1 VADGQATALGPAQ
14 RKVKRHPSHD
24 ERREDFATRSCHS
37 HAARRITLQ
46 MGFPRGWEAR
56 CFWLSGRVQPAK
68 SVPRF
73 VDNAIASAR
82 SIPRWRCRQRVGI
95 LVPNGHELRDGF
107 LEVLYAAEGT
117 TADTH
122 RRSFLTR
129 PRWKKNDG
137 ATSAN
142 RSLSYSVRAYSTK
155 IATSTWPW
163 NMPRPMSRTF

>member
-1 VADGQATALGPAQ
+1 MSAEKTVPPEAATL
-14 RKVKRHPSHD
+14 
-24 ERREDFATRSCHS
+24 TRPE
-37 HAARRITLQ
+37 RITLQ

-122 RRSFLTR
+122 RRSFLT
-129 PRWKKNDG
+129 P
-137 ATSAN
+137 TP
-142 RSLSYSVRAYSTK
+142 VETK
-155 IATSTWPW
+155 RRRDKRQPE
-163 NMPRPMSRTF
+163 FE